1 MASARTSEI
10 ATGGGGGAVV
20 VVVVVSSGAAVVS
33 VEGGG
38 EGAGGLSDGA
48 REAGAAVDQGSLANE
63 TAVPIPAEAAADE
76 AERVTRGSRRR
87 PGRRDARDEATGVG
101 ANEARRIRPTGAN
114 LSGGAPPTRTDGAAP
129 GVAGARRCASA

>member
-20 VVVVVSSGAAVVS
+20 VVVSAGAVVVS
-33 VEGGG
+33 VEGEGG
-38 EGAGGLSDGA
+38 GGLSAGA
-48 REAGAAVDQGSLANE
+48 REAGADVDQGSLANE

-76 AERVTRGSRRR
+76 AERVTRGSRCR
-87 PGRRDARDEATGVG
+87 PGRRGARGEETGVG

-114 LSGGAPPTRTDGAAP
+114 LSDGVPPTRTDGAAP